1 MATGKK
7 LTLYVDEN
15 LIQRVKEYAQQ
26 EGVSVSE
33 LVGNYFTEITTKNTR
48 VSAVI
53 SPEIQALVGAAS
65 PDVPPDG
72 RTYAREQRARRNVSV
87 TDPDPKGV

>member
-1 MATGKK
+1 MSTGKK
-7 LTLYVDEN
+7 LTLYIDEE
-15 LIQRVKEYAQQ
+15 LIQRVKEFAHQ

-33 LVGNYFTEITTKNTR
+33 LVGNYFTAIT
-48 VSAVI
+48 ADAPPDLDGI

-72 RTYAREQRARRNVSV
+72 RSLAREQRARHKASGSNPE
-87 TDPDPKGV
+87 D